1 MAGLDTFARTQQ
13 EGGRLFEI
21 LVLEGQGV
29 DMRMRKT
36 AERKIGQVEDGG
48 DAAKGKVEELHDRS
62 ADTWNKLEEVFQGRV
77 VRALHRLGVPNQ
89 DDIQCLFRQVEL
101 LDRTIQDLSRATE
114 AEAKTRK
121 TRVGKDADPVAPSK
135 IAGSV

>member
-1 MAGLDTFARTQQ
+1 
-13 EGGRLFEI
+13 
-21 LVLEGQGV
+21 
-29 DMRMRKT
+29 MRMKKT
-36 AERKIGQVEDGG
+36 AEQKTGQMKDGV
-48 DAAKGKVEELHDRS
+48 DAARSQVEELHDRS
-62 ADTWNKLEEVFQGRV
+62 VGPWNKLEEVFQGRV

-89 DDIQCLFRQVEL
+89 DDIQSLFRQVEL